1 MCPRPSVE
9 TERRQQ
15 ILDAALTCFSRT
27 GYHQTSM
34 DDLAAELP
42 FSKGLLYYYFPTKRD
57 LFVSLLDNW
66 AERSLQAWE
75 SMLSPTEEVVAQIC
89 KSIQYGVQLV
99 ALSSDLAR
107 IEFEFYS
114 EVGRDADV
122 SEAFRALFT
131 QFRGRIRS
139 ILDSGVRSGSLRPL
153 DTEALSAVLFG
164 AYEGLALQAMVEPDA
179 FDWALVSDSLCQLV
193 LNGLSR
199 EDSVDDR
206 TQA

>member
-75 SMLSPTEEVVAQIC
+75 AMLSPAEDVVAQIC

-114 EVGRDADV
+114 QVGRDADV
-122 SEAFRALFT
+122 SEAFRTLFA
-131 QFRGRIRS
+131 QFRARIRS
-139 ILDSGVRSGSLRPL
+139 ILDSGVRSGDLRPL
-153 DTEALSAVLFG
+153 DTKALAAVLFG
-164 AYEGLALQAMVEPDA
+164 VYEGLALQAMVEPDA

-199 EDSVDDR
+199 EDEIDDR

>member
-66 AERSLQAWE
+66 AKQSLQAWE
-75 SMLSPTEEVVAQIC
+75 AMLSPTEDVVTQIC

-122 SEAFRALFT
+122 SEAFRALFA
-131 QFRGRIRS
+131 QFRARIKS
-139 ILDSGVRSGSLRPL
+139 ILDSGVRSGDLRPL
-153 DTEALSAVLFG
+153 DTEAVAAVLFG
-164 AYEGLALQAMVEPDA
+164 AYEGLALQAVVEPDA

-193 LNGLSR
+193 LHGLSR
-199 EDSVDDR
+199 EDKINDR

>member
-9 TERRQQ
+9 AERRQQ

-57 LFVSLLDNW
+57 LFVSLLDSW
-66 AERSLQAWE
+66 TKQSLQAWE
-75 SMLSPTEEVVAQIC
+75 AMLSPQEDTVSQIC
-89 KSIQYGVQLV
+89 KSIEYGIQLV
-99 ALSSDLAR
+99 VLSSDLAR

-114 EVGRDADV
+114 EVGRDAQV
-122 SEAFRALFT
+122 SEAFQTLYT
-131 QFRGRIRS
+131 QFRARIRS
-139 ILDSGVRSGSLRPL
+139 ILDAGVRSGDLRTH
-153 DTEALSAVLFG
+153 DTEALAFVLFG

-179 FDWALVSDSLCQLV
+179 VDWAAVSDSLCQMV
-193 LNGLSR
+193 LNGLAS
-199 EDSVDDR
+199 EEKINDR
-206 TQA
+206 IQT

>member
-75 SMLSPTEEVVAQIC
+75 AMLSPAEDVVAQIC

-122 SEAFRALFT
+122 SEAFRTLFA
-131 QFRGRIRS
+131 QFRARIRS
-139 ILDSGVRSGSLRPL
+139 ILDSGVRSGDLRPL
-153 DTEALSAVLFG
+153 DTKALAAVLFG
-164 AYEGLALQAMVEPDA
+164 VYEGLALQAMVEPDA
-179 FDWALVSDSLCQLV
+179 IDWAAVSDSLCQLV

-199 EDSVDDR
+199 EDEIDDR

>member
-9 TERRQQ
+9 AERRQQ
-15 ILDAALTCFSRT
+15 ILDAALICFSRT

-66 AERSLQAWE
+66 TKQSLQAWE
-75 SMLSPTEEVVAQIC
+75 AMLSPDEDVIAQIC

-114 EVGRDADV
+114 QVGRDADV
-122 SEAFRALFT
+122 SEAFRALFA
-131 QFRGRIRS
+131 QFRARIRS
-139 ILDSGVRSGSLRPL
+139 ILDTGVRSGTLRPL
-153 DTEALSAVLFG
+153 DTEALAFVLFG
-164 AYEGLALQAMVEPDA
+164 TYEGLALQAMVEPDA
-179 FDWALVSDSLCQLV
+179 VDWAAVSDSLCQLV

-199 EDSVDDR
+199 EDEIDDR

>member
-1 MCPRPSVE
+1 MCPRPSVK

-15 ILDAALTCFSRT
+15 ILDAALICFSRT

-66 AERSLQAWE
+66 TKQSLQAWE
-75 SMLSPTEEVVAQIC
+75 AMLSPDEDVVAQIC

-122 SEAFRALFT
+122 SEAFRALFS
-131 QFRGRIRS
+131 QFRARIRS
-139 ILDSGVRSGSLRPL
+139 ILDTGVRSGDLRPH
-153 DTEALSAVLFG
+153 DTKALSVVLFG

-179 FDWALVSDSLCQLV
+179 VDWAAVSDSLCQLV

-199 EDSVDDR
+199 KDSVDDR

>member
-199 EDSVDDR
+199 EDEIDDR

>member
-66 AERSLQAWE
+66 AKQSLQAWE
-75 SMLSPTEEVVAQIC
+75 AMLSPTEDVVTQIC

-122 SEAFRALFT
+122 SEAFRALFA
-131 QFRGRIRS
+131 QFRARIRS
-139 ILDSGVRSGSLRPL
+139 ILDSGVRSGDLRPL
-153 DTEALSAVLFG
+153 DTEALAAVLFG

-193 LNGLSR
+193 LQGLAR
-199 EDSVDDR
+199 EDEIDDR

>member
-9 TERRQQ
+9 AERRQQ
-15 ILDAALTCFSRT
+15 ILDAALTCFSRS

-57 LFVSLLDNW
+57 LFASLLDNW
-66 AERSLQAWE
+66 AEQSLQAWE
-75 SMLSPTEEVVAQIC
+75 AVLSPTEDIVSQIC
-89 KSIQYGVQLV
+89 TSIQYGVQLV

-114 EVGRDADV
+114 EVGRDAQV
-122 SEAFRALFT
+122 SEAFRTLYT
-131 QFRGRIRS
+131 QFRARIRS
-139 ILDSGVRSGSLRPL
+139 ILDAGVRSGDLRPM
-153 DTEALSAVLFG
+153 DTEALSFVLFG

-179 FDWALVSDSLCQLV
+179 VDWAAVSDSLCQLV

-199 EDSVDDR
+199 EEKTDDR

>member
-9 TERRQQ
+9 AERRQQ
-15 ILDAALTCFSRT
+15 ILDAALTCFSRS

-57 LFVSLLDNW
+57 LFISLLDNW

-75 SMLSPTEEVVAQIC
+75 VMLSPTEEIVSQIC
-89 KSIQYGVQLV
+89 KSIQYGMQLV

-114 EVGRDADV
+114 EVGRDEQV
-122 SEAFRALFT
+122 SEAFRTLFS
-131 QFRGRIRS
+131 QFRTRIRS
-139 ILDSGVRSGSLRPL
+139 LLDAGIGSGDLRHH
-153 DTEALSAVLFG
+153 DTEALAFVLFG

-179 FDWALVSDSLCQLV
+179 VDWVAVSDSLCQLV

-199 EDSVDDR
+199 EENTDDR
-206 TQA
+206 TKS

>member
-66 AERSLQAWE
+66 AKQSLQAWE
-75 SMLSPTEEVVAQIC
+75 AMLSPDEDVVVQIC

-114 EVGRDADV
+114 QVGRDADV
-122 SEAFRALFT
+122 SEAFRALFA
-131 QFRGRIRS
+131 QFRARIRS
-139 ILDSGVRSGSLRPL
+139 ILDSGVRSGDLRPL
-153 DTEALSAVLFG
+153 DTKALSAVLFG

-179 FDWALVSDSLCQLV
+179 FDWATVSDSLCQLV

-199 EDSVDDR
+199 EDKIDDR

>member
-75 SMLSPTEEVVAQIC
+75 AMLSPAEDVVAQIC

-114 EVGRDADV
+114 QVGRDADV
-122 SEAFRALFT
+122 SEAFRTLFA
-131 QFRGRIRS
+131 QFRARIRS
-139 ILDSGVRSGSLRPL
+139 ILDSGVRSGDLRPL
-153 DTEALSAVLFG
+153 DTKALAAVLFG
-164 AYEGLALQAMVEPDA
+164 VYEGLALQAMVEPDA
-179 FDWALVSDSLCQLV
+179 IDWAAVSDSLCQLV

-199 EDSVDDR
+199 EDEIDDR